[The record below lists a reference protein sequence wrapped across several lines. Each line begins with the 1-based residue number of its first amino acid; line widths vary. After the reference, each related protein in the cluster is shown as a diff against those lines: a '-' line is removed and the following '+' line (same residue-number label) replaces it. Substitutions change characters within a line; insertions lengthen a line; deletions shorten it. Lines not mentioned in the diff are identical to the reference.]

1 MNQTVQMIGL
11 GELLWDCFPHGR
23 LPGGAPANVAFHAQQ
38 LGLSAAVATRVGV
51 EELGD
56 ELCQF
61 LRSRGLSTDLVQRDS
76 KHHTGTVTIWPA
88 SKNNAGYTFLENS
101 AWDFLEPEQE
111 LLDAVRSAK
120 AICFGT
126 LGQRRPVSR
135 STIHH
140 CLRLTSDDCLIVYD
154 VNLRPP
160 FFAKDWIL
168 KSIAQSDIVKLNDD
182 EVKVLAK
189 LFEFGSDDEIRFAK
203 GLLDDHPG
211 LRLVCVTRGSRGCL
225 AVTCDEVIEL
235 PGIPVE
241 VGDTVGAGDAFT
253 AAIIY
258 GHLQKWSLE
267 ASLTLANQFG
277 ALVASRVGAMPIL
290 TEELA
295 GLKSSLDW
303 SFRDTRVSP

>member
-38 LGLSAAVATRVGV
+38 LGLTAAVATRVGV

-56 ELCQF
+56 ELCHF
-61 LRSRGLSTDLVQRDS
+61 LRSRGLSTQLVQRDP
-76 KHHTGTVTIWPA
+76 KHHTGTVTIWPT
-88 SKNNAGYTFLENS
+88 SKISTGYTFLENS

-111 LLDAVRSAK
+111 LIEAVRSAS
-120 AICFGT
+120 AVCFGT

-135 STIHH
+135 STILH
-140 CLRLTSDDCLIVYD
+140 CLRSTSNECLVVYD

-160 FFAKDWIL
+160 FFARDWIL
-168 KSIAQSDIVKLNDD
+168 KSIALSDIVKLNDE
-182 EVKVLAK
+182 EVKVLSK
-189 LFEFGSDDEIRFAK
+189 LFEFNSDDEVRFAK
-203 GLLDDHPG
+203 RLLDDNAG
-211 LRLVCVTRGSRGCL
+211 LRLVCITRGSRGCL

-241 VGDTVGAGDAFT
+241 VADTVGAGDAFT
-253 AAIIY
+253 AAIIF
-258 GHLQKWSLE
+258 GHLQKWPLE

-277 ALVASRVGAMPIL
+277 ALVASRIGAMPIL

-295 GLKSSLDW
+295 RLKASIDW
-303 SFRDTRVSP
+303 SFRDTSVS